1 MLYILVIYVF
11 YTRFV
16 SRLKTELFNL
26 YLHQLPG
33 NLQSK
38 ILKYRKWQDSQR
50 SLLGKALLLKGLDYL
65 SLSKYSLYDLKFT
78 KLERPY
84 FDNFIDF
91 NISHAGEYVICAI
104 SLTGKIG
111 VDVEDIQDISIEDFE
126 NNFSSKEW
134 EDILKASNKLYSFY
148 EYWTKK
154 EAFLKAIGIGLNIPL
169 NKTEILDNR
178 IIFNNTEWFLNEIK
192 IDERY
197 ISHFSS
203 QISVPEV
210 IIRKI
215 DFD

>member
-1 MLYILVIYVF
+1 VIYVF

>member
-1 MLYILVIYVF
+1 VIYVF

-154 EAFLKAIGIGLNIPL
+154 EAFLKAIGIGLNVPL

>member
-1 MLYILVIYVF
+1 MIYVF

>member
-1 MLYILVIYVF
+1 MIYVF

-154 EAFLKAIGIGLNIPL
+154 EAFLKAIGIGLNVPL